1 MATPKK
7 RASRASKKQ
16 APRTGGEVVAV
27 TGALGFLGRRL
38 LATLGADLRVSRI
51 IALDDRP
58 PAELMEREGA
68 SADPRSTFEAH
79 GKVSAFP
86 VDLTEPN
93 AETTLHGIFER
104 EGVTRVCH
112 LAFLSNPTHAVE
124 SAHELESVGTMYVL
138 HAVQRAGVG
147 RVVALS
153 STMTYGARPDN
164 PVWMTEEHALRGGGQ
179 SAFVDDKIDA
189 DRQVMAFA
197 DKHPEVACAVLRMGA
212 MLGGSRTRNFWT
224 RYFTRPLIATVL
236 GYDPLMQFLHADDAV
251 RGIHTTLMS
260 DVKGAFNLVGQGV
273 LPLSTVIRRLS
284 RRALPMPFGIG
295 GFALG
300 ALWNAQLVE
309 VPPGFVDYLRWT
321 WLADGKKLKEATGF
335 EASHDIENVLDAVL
349 RDFKR

>member
-1 MATPKK
+1 MPSPKK
-7 RASRASKKQ
+7 RASRAKKMLP
-16 APRTGGEVVAV
+16 AATGSEVVAV

-38 LATLGADLRVSRI
+38 MARLGADDRVARI

-68 SADPRSTFEAH
+68 SADPRSTFEMH

-86 VDLTEPN
+86 LDLTEPN
-93 AETTLHGIFER
+93 AETTLHGIFAR

-138 HAVQRAGVG
+138 HAVQRAGVS

-189 DRQVMAFA
+189 DRQVTVFA
-197 DKHPEVACAVLRMGA
+197 EKHKEISCAILRMGA

-224 RYFTRPLIATVL
+224 RYFTRPVIATVL

-251 RGIHTTLMS
+251 RGIHTALMS
-260 DVKGAFNLVGQGV
+260 EVNGAFNLVGEGV
-273 LPLSTVIRRLS
+273 LPLHQVIRRLS
-284 RRALPMPFGIG
+284 RRALPMPFGMG

-321 WLADGKKLKEATGF
+321 WLADGKKLFDATGF
-335 EASHDIENVLDAVL
+335 VASHDIESVLDAVG
-349 RDFKR
+349 RDFRR